1 MKLNLYCFLYIL
13 MLQLSFLTAASQ
25 TGPIHFKRISAENDL
40 LDNNVNCIFQDK
52 KGFIWIGTNAGLN
65 RYDGHEFKAYKNNEK
80 DRGSLS
86 NDVITSIAED
96 KSGHI
101 WIGTSGGGLNVFDK
115 QKGTFHAYM
124 HEEKNIRSISGNYI
138 NRIVFDQDGKLW
150 IGTTGGLD
158 LFDTEKR
165 IAAAHYKFDPKS
177 EKSLSNDNVN
187 TVFCD
192 RDNNIWVGTSLG
204 LDLLDRR
211 SGSFTRLIKPNHKDV
226 IPAVLDVR
234 YIYQDSKNRMWIGT
248 YRSGLVLYQKYG
260 GTFRYFRND
269 PNNPATLS
277 HNSVTSINES
287 CGNIWVGTENGGLNI
302 LDTEKWTFT
311 NHINDEIDASSIA
324 GNSVDCIFKDRQEN
338 LWLGIY
344 SGGIS
349 IYKNG
354 NGFEHYQHSSSP
366 TSLSHNAVLCFF
378 QDAGNKLWIGTDG
391 GGLNVFDPQTSKFT
405 AYRQQKTGNGISGNY
420 VLAIVSDDDRRLWV
434 GTWGEGVN
442 VFDPETGQFTVIKHK
457 RDATNTL
464 QSDNVYA
471 IAKTPDKRIWLS
483 TYGEGVD
490 AYDTGTKV
498 FKHYI
503 NVPGDARS
511 LSDNTVNCFL
521 TDRKGDL
528 WLGTGAGELNR
539 FDRATDQFTVYRF
552 SETGHQSAAVNAL
565 IEDRAGILWI
575 CTIKGLIR
583 FDPKTGN
590 FKKYTIEQGMI
601 SNVTEAIV
609 EDDRGMLWISTVD
622 GLSMFNPRL
631 EEFQN
636 YSASYGLQGR
646 EFKQKSAFKDR
657 EGNLY
662 FGGVNGFNKFNPAR
676 IHPDTS
682 GYPIVITNFRVLNR
696 EETKTKTGVTVASLP
711 YDISETKSITLP
723 YNQSFISIDYSAL
736 DFTSSPK
743 NYAYFLERFDKGWN
757 YPGKE
762 NTAVYTNLPP
772 GEYFFRVKA
781 QNLSGEWIVSPNML
795 TIIITPPFW
804 ATWWFSLL
812 AALSVALFIYLIY
825 KQRVHAIVTQ
835 KAELEKLV
843 EERTAVVQKQS
854 EELHAQ
860 SEHLH
865 SLNEELQSQSEELK
879 VQAEEL
885 LDQHEQEQLAREEAE
900 RANQAKSIFL
910 ATMSHEI
917 RTPMNGVIGMTA
929 LLAETELTQEQE
941 EYTKTI
947 AACGETLVSVINDIL
962 DFSKIES
969 GKIDLEEREYE
980 LRVTIEET
988 MDVFALQAAKKNI
1001 DLVYF
1006 IDPDLPEFLIGDSL
1020 RVKQVLIN
1028 LINNA
1033 LKFTAEGQVYV
1044 HVYKHTDA
1052 SHGEI
1057 GVGFVVQDTGIG
1069 IREDNLS
1076 SLFQAFSQVDS
1087 SINRRYGGTGLGLVI
1102 CERLIRLMNGG
1113 ISVSSEYGKG
1123 SAFHFH
1129 ITTKFSD
1136 RLAEKAIANGAFAA
1150 LEGKSI
1156 LIVDD
1161 NQTNLEV
1168 LKKYLL
1174 QWKLNPVP
1182 ASSAKEARDIL
1193 AQQKGIGLV
1202 IAEMHLPDEDGLSL
1216 ARSIKKGTR
1225 SESVILMIAAG
1236 DELRTKSH
1244 EYFTSTLTKP
1254 VKRSHLQQSIYA
1266 ALTEQVRLPSAAA
1279 TEAKVLHEDFA
1290 TKYPLSIL
1298 VAEDNLVNQKFIDYV
1313 LKKLGYEIVIAHNGT
1328 DVLDKLLQSSF
1339 DLILMDVQMP
1349 EMDGLEATRAIR
1361 HQYGPMPYIVALT
1374 ANAMNE
1380 DRNNCLSVGMD
1391 DYMSKP
1397 MKLDVIKTVLKRAFH
1412 KIHHLQMDV

>member
-1 MKLNLYCFLYIL
+1 M
-13 MLQLSFLTAASQ
+13 SFLTAASQ
-25 TGPIHFKRISAENDL
+25 NDPIHFKRLSAENGL
-40 LDNNVNCIFQDK
+40 LQNNVNCIFQDK
-52 KGFIWIGTNAGLN
+52 KGFIWIGTNGGLN
-65 RYDGHEFKAYKNNEK
+65 RYDGHEFRVYKNNEK
-80 DRGSLS
+80 DPGSLS
-86 NDVITSIAED
+86 NDIITSIAED

-101 WIGTSGGGLNVFDK
+101 WIGTSGGGLNVFDSN
-115 QKGTFHAYM
+115 KGTFHAYM
-124 HEEKNIRSISGNYI
+124 HDEKSIKSIAGNYI
-138 NRIVFDQDGKLW
+138 NRIVFDRDGKLW
-150 IGTTGGLD
+150 VGTTGGLD
-158 LFDTEKR
+158 LFDPEKR
-165 IAAAHYKFDPKS
+165 IAVVHYKFDPKNG
-177 EKSLSNDNVN
+177 KSLGNDNVN

-192 RDNNIWVGTSLG
+192 QENNIWVGTSLG
-204 LDLLDRR
+204 LDLLDRK
-211 SGSFTRLIKPNHKDV
+211 SGSFTRLNQSNKQDASPST
-226 IPAVLDVR
+226 LDVR
-234 YIYQDSKNRMWIGT
+234 YIYEDSKRRMWIGT
-248 YRSGLVLYQKYG
+248 YGGGLALYQKYG

-269 PNNPATLS
+269 PKDPTTLS

-287 CGNIWVGTENGGLNI
+287 RGNIWVGTENGGLNI

-311 NHINDEIDASSIA
+311 NHIYDEIDASSIG
-324 GNSVDCIFKDRQEN
+324 GNSVDCIFKDREEN

-344 SGGIS
+344 SSGIS

-354 NGFEHYQHSSSP
+354 DGFEHYQHSSSP
-366 TSLSHNAVLCFF
+366 TSLSNNAVLCFF
-378 QDAGNKLWIGTDG
+378 QDAERNLWIGTDG
-391 GGLNVFDPQTSKFT
+391 GGLNVFNPQTAKFT
-405 AYRQQKTGNGISGNY
+405 AYRQQRGGKGISGDY
-420 VLAIVSDDDRRLWV
+420 VLAILSDDDQKLWV

-442 VFDPETGQFTVIKHK
+442 VFDPETGQFAVIKHK
-457 RDATNTL
+457 RDAANTL
-464 QSDNVYA
+464 QCDNVYA
-471 IAKTPDKRIWLS
+471 IAKTPDRKIWLS
-483 TYGEGVD
+483 TYGEGID
-490 AYDTGTKV
+490 AYDTDTKV

-503 NVPGDARS
+503 NVPGDPRS

-552 SETGHQSAAVNAL
+552 SETGHQSAAINSLV
-565 IEDRAGILWI
+565 EDRAGTLWI
-575 CTIKGLIR
+575 CTTKGLIR
-583 FDPKTGN
+583 FNPKTGD
-590 FKKYTIEQGMI
+590 FKKYTTEQGLI
-601 SNVTEAIV
+601 SNVNEAIV
-609 EDDRGMLWISTVD
+609 EDNRGMLWIGTAE

-631 EEFQN
+631 EKFQN
-636 YSASYGLQGR
+636 YSVGYGLQGK

-657 EGNLY
+657 DGNLY
-662 FGGVNGFNKFNPAR
+662 FGGVNGFNKFNPAL
-676 IHPDTS
+676 IHADTS
-682 GYPIVITNFRVLNR
+682 SYPIVITNFRVLNK
-696 EETKTKTGVTVASLP
+696 EETKTKTGVAVASLP
-711 YDISETKSITLP
+711 YDMSEIKSITLP

-736 DFTSSPK
+736 DFISSQK
-743 NYAYFLERFDKGWN
+743 NYAYFLEGFDEDWN
-757 YPGKE
+757 YQGKE

-772 GEYFFRVKA
+772 GEYFFKVKS
-781 QNLSGEWIVSPNML
+781 QNLSGEWVVSPNTL
-795 TIIITPPFW
+795 TIIINPPFW
-804 ATWWFSLL
+804 ATWWFRILAVFSIALL
-812 AALSVALFIYLIY
+812 VYLIY
-825 KQRVHAIVTQ
+825 KQRIRAIVTQ

-843 EERTAVVQKQS
+843 EERTTVVQKQS

-865 SLNEELQSQSEELK
+865 SLNEELQSQSEELR

-929 LLAETELTQEQE
+929 LLSETELTPEQE

-980 LRVTIEET
+980 LRLTIEET
-988 MDVFALQAAKKNI
+988 MDVFALQAAKKDI

-1020 RVKQVLIN
+1020 RVKQVLMN

-1044 HVYKHTDA
+1044 QVFKHTDA
-1052 SHGEI
+1052 SHGEMGI
-1057 GVGFVVQDTGIG
+1057 GFVVEDTGIG

-1113 ISVSSEYGKG
+1113 VSVTSNYGQG

-1136 RLAEKAIANGAFAA
+1136 RLAENAMEASEMSA

-1161 NQTNLEV
+1161 NQANLEI

-1174 QWKLNPVP
+1174 QWKLNPVL
-1182 ASSAKEARDIL
+1182 ASSANAARDIL
-1193 AQQKGIGLV
+1193 ARHKGIDLV

-1216 ARSIKKGTR
+1216 ARSLKKEMG
-1225 SESVILMIAAG
+1225 SESVILMISAG
-1236 DELRTKSH
+1236 DEVRTKSH
-1244 EYFTSTLTKP
+1244 EFFTGILTKP
-1254 VKRSHLQQSIYA
+1254 VKRSHLRQSI
-1266 ALTEQVRLPSAAA
+1266 
-1279 TEAKVLHEDFA
+1279 H
-1290 TKYPLSIL
+1290 
-1298 VAEDNLVNQKFIDYV
+1298 
-1313 LKKLGYEIVIAHNGT
+1313 
-1328 DVLDKLLQSSF
+1328 
-1339 DLILMDVQMP
+1339 
-1349 EMDGLEATRAIR
+1349 
-1361 HQYGPMPYIVALT
+1361 
-1374 ANAMNE
+1374 
-1380 DRNNCLSVGMD
+1380 
-1391 DYMSKP
+1391 
-1397 MKLDVIKTVLKRAFH
+1397 
-1412 KIHHLQMDV
+1412 